1 MLDFEFLKQSA
12 SVLADAAVKT
22 TKDLTDKGKH
32 KMDVLAAERHLAK
45 TQRQLG
51 ALVYSLHKNGES
63 NDQLVKKY
71 LQAVAQAE
79 KQLAQVTA
87 EQAEES
93 RDVRMEKICMRCGAE
108 VSKDATF
115 CSCCGQKFESADD
128 TRGGVRHTEK

>member
-51 ALVYSLHKNGES
+51 ALVYSLYKNGQT

-71 LQAVAQAE
+71 LQAVEQAEGQLEKITTEQAE
-79 KQLAQVTA
+79 K
-87 EQAEES
+87 S

-128 TRGGVRHTEK
+128 TRGRVWNTEK